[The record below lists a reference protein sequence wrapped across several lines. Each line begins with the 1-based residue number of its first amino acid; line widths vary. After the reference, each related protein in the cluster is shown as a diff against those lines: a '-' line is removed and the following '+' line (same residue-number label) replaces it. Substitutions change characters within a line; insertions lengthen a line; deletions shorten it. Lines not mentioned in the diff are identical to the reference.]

1 MMRLLSMRNDR
12 SNMKVEEESPQSV
25 KMGVWE
31 SIHRRYRDG
40 GAFLVEYLMNGKGG
54 VGLAKLEHCLFGGL
68 TLVCAAAWCGKVV
81 IASGQGNAD
90 AKCDLEGDK
99 IRERGFEQQWLSIT
113 FSKAV
118 FLGNGLVA
126 ILAGLFGNILVG
138 SLAMGPVA
146 PFDATSIFLA
156 IGRSVEGEAK
166 WPKKRGAT
174 SDQDKGKAEDLQG
187 ESVAKK
193 GKKKGTKKGV
203 SGCTFRLWASLM
215 QDGSCFQI
223 KTLIPEHTCS
233 RNFELGSLV
242 TFKWIAKQFALKIIE
257 DPTITYRS
265 GLIEHYSRLWDY
277 RKQLL
282 DTNPGSSVHLHVDE
296 LDNGKIHF
304 KRIYVCFKA
313 MIEGWSAGCRKVIGL
328 DGCFLKGTC
337 RGELLTAMGRDGNN
351 QMFPIA
357 WAVVSVETIDNWEWF
372 LACLCEDLRL
382 DSGASLTVISDGHK
396 GLMESVKNLLP
407 HAEHRQC
414 ARHIYANFKKKWN
427 GLHFKSLF
435 WLAATTTIQHTFY
448 SKMNLI
454 GNIDPEAKQWLVD
467 RNPNSWCRAFFKMD
481 RGCAAYENGI
491 SESYHNSIRI
501 ARGKPLITMLEEIR
515 VYLMQRLYSMHNLA
529 TNLVDSITPSIRKE
543 IERLKHSQR
552 YWTVYPCGDN
562 VFEVRNGDDSYG
574 VNIENR
580 TCACKWW
587 DLSGVP
593 CVHAVAAFS
602 FLKNDP
608 ILGVSAW
615 YSKKMWQNAYSYFI
629 KPVGGSSMWPQTPEE
644 PPLPPVLRKMP
655 GRPRKLR
662 IKHVTERDNV
672 ITRSGRMMTCQ
683 NCWEKGHNKK
693 SCKKEKQPKPTVEK
707 RAPGRKKVGS
717 NFVFQA
723 GPSVADPSSA
733 GPSVA
738 DPSSAGPS
746 VADSTGS
753 GTQAATVTDPTD
765 EIPTQQSK
773 TSDTAMII
781 EDVIA
786 TGRLKTAGLKRR
798 CKSERIAKRAKAYQF
813 GKDGAGSCSEK
824 AWDVDEVLAEK

>member
-1 MMRLLSMRNDR
+1 
-12 SNMKVEEESPQSV
+12 
-25 KMGVWE
+25 MGQ
-31 SIHRRYRDG
+31 
-40 GAFLVEYLMNGKGG
+40 
-54 VGLAKLEHCLFGGL
+54 C
-68 TLVCAAAWCGKVV
+68 
-81 IASGQGNAD
+81 
-90 AKCDLEGDK
+90 
-99 IRERGFEQQWLSIT
+99 
-113 FSKAV
+113 
-118 FLGNGLVA
+118 
-126 ILAGLFGNILVG
+126 
-138 SLAMGPVA
+138 
-146 PFDATSIFLA
+146 
-156 IGRSVEGEAK
+156 
-166 WPKKRGAT
+166 KR
-174 SDQDKGKAEDLQG
+174 
-187 ESVAKK
+187 
-193 GKKKGTKKGV
+193 
-203 SGCTFRLWASLM
+203 
-215 QDGSCFQI
+215 
-223 KTLIPEHTCS
+223 
-233 RNFELGSLV
+233 
-242 TFKWIAKQFALKIIE
+242 AKQRALFDHE
-257 DPTITYRS
+257 G

-296 LDNGKIHF
+296 LDNGKINF

-337 RGELLTAMGRDGNN
+337 RSELLTTMGRDGNN

-491 SESYHNSIRI
+491 SESYHNAIRI

-529 TNLVDSITPSIRKE
+529 SNLVDNITPSIRKE
-543 IERLKHSQR
+543 IERLKEAQR
-552 YWTVYPCGDN
+552 FWIVYPCGN
-562 VFEVRNGDDSYG
+562 NEYEIRKGDTSYG

-593 CVHAVAAFS
+593 CVHSVAAFS
-602 FLKNDP
+602 FLKMDP
-608 ILGVSAW
+608 VLGVSAW
-615 YSKKMWQNAYSYFI
+615 YSKKMWENAYSYFI
-629 KPVGGSSMWPQTPEE
+629 RPVGGSAMWPNTPEE

-662 IKHVTERDNV
+662 IKHVTERVNV

-683 NCWEKGHNKK
+683 YMLNITH
-693 SCKKEKQPKPTVEK
+693 S
-707 RAPGRKKVGS
+707 
-717 NFVFQA
+717 
-723 GPSVADPSSA
+723 
-733 GPSVA
+733 
-738 DPSSAGPS
+738 
-746 VADSTGS
+746 
-753 GTQAATVTDPTD
+753 
-765 EIPTQQSK
+765 I
-773 TSDTAMII
+773 
-781 EDVIA
+781 
-786 TGRLKTAGLKRR
+786 GLTTYKISIRN
-798 CKSERIAKRAKAYQF
+798 S
-813 GKDGAGSCSEK
+813 
-824 AWDVDEVLAEK
+824 

>member
-1 MMRLLSMRNDR
+1 
-12 SNMKVEEESPQSV
+12 
-25 KMGVWE
+25 
-31 SIHRRYRDG
+31 
-40 GAFLVEYLMNGKGG
+40 
-54 VGLAKLEHCLFGGL
+54 
-68 TLVCAAAWCGKVV
+68 
-81 IASGQGNAD
+81 
-90 AKCDLEGDK
+90 
-99 IRERGFEQQWLSIT
+99 
-113 FSKAV
+113 
-118 FLGNGLVA
+118 
-126 ILAGLFGNILVG
+126 
-138 SLAMGPVA
+138 
-146 PFDATSIFLA
+146 
-156 IGRSVEGEAK
+156 
-166 WPKKRGAT
+166 
-174 SDQDKGKAEDLQG
+174 
-187 ESVAKK
+187 
-193 GKKKGTKKGV
+193 
-203 SGCTFRLWASLM
+203 
-215 QDGSCFQI
+215 
-223 KTLIPEHTCS
+223 
-233 RNFELGSLV
+233 
-242 TFKWIAKQFALKIIE
+242 
-257 DPTITYRS
+257 
-265 GLIEHYSRLWDY
+265 
-277 RKQLL
+277 
-282 DTNPGSSVHLHVDE
+282 
-296 LDNGKIHF
+296 
-304 KRIYVCFKA
+304 
-313 MIEGWSAGCRKVIGL
+313 MIEGWNAGCRKVIGL

-357 WAVVSVETIDNWEWF
+357 WAVVNVENTNNWEWF

-382 DSGASLTVISDGHK
+382 NCGAYMTIISDGHK

-491 SESYHNSIRI
+491 SESYHNAIRI

-529 TNLVDSITPSIRKE
+529 SNLVDSITPSIRKE
-543 IERLKHSQR
+543 IERLKEAQR
-552 YWTVYPCGDN
+552 FWIVYPCGN
-562 VFEVRNGDDSYG
+562 NEYEIRKGDTSYG

-608 ILGVSAW
+608 IL
-615 YSKKMWQNAYSYFI
+615 
-629 KPVGGSSMWPQTPEE
+629 VGGSSMWPQTPEE

-707 RAPGRKKVGS
+707 RAPGRKKAGS
-717 NFVFQA
+717 NFVFQ
-723 GPSVADPSSA
+723 A

-753 GTQAATVTDPTD
+753 GTQAATVTEDPIVADPTD

-781 EDVIA
+781 EDAIA